1 MNPPMKISKQ
11 MKSHSATAL
20 ALAAFALGL
29 LAAPAT
35 AQITQDEG
43 SSYVAFEAETAVLTP
58 GTPENWTVA
67 NDSAASG
74 GSALAVDGTTSTG
87 DSPHSF
93 AQMRINFKTTG
104 TYYLYY
110 RWRADAARTATDNG
124 AANSAWVG
132 SRFGAFSTPGNQADY
147 IRTDS
152 NNYLAPG
159 NNSFQ
164 WLREVLTLTY
174 VVGVAETSSVQT
186 LTFGTREAGM
196 IIDRVVLSTNSNL
209 TAAALDALAN
219 SGAVAPPVFSPAPG
233 RYHSSLNVSIT
244 SSPGST
250 IFYTTDGSSPTTSS
264 ASGASPVEVNVSSAL
279 TLRAFASKPGYQNSP
294 IGSAAYDV
302 AAPPTAYSLMVSN
315 DAPILYWNFDESFGQ
330 AEEIMPVVLPTTLN
344 DLAPSNTATRVSH
357 ADLGSG
363 LKLGNA
369 ASLVEGD
376 YFYASNL
383 SVGTNSLS
391 APWAIEFWMQA
402 QDSLEFVRF
411 DYLMGFGAGGNHPG
425 ILYDYDGGA
434 RYTLEA
440 FGGGRSDGTNG
451 PAIADLNWHHI
462 VIVYYGNGDSGV
474 ADRLSMYVDGSLA
487 AANVRNT
494 FTSPISLSQLTVGTS
509 APQFPVDGFWGNLD
523 ELAVYDL
530 ASKTTESQV
539 TAKAAQIASHYALAS
554 NASSAELYSQ
564 GVLADSPLL
573 YWNFNETDG
582 NAHQLVPV
590 SAQLAKNNLT
600 PANGATRTSHVSMG
614 SGLGL
619 GNAADFSTNGEHF
632 AVGTLSFP
640 QATLPPPYL
649 IEFWMRVKGSATTHP
664 RYDYLANFANNAPA
678 VLYDYNGEN
687 PNGGL
692 ELFRGGTRTGFG
704 PSIEDNNWRYV
715 LFAYYGDGA
724 TGVADRFDIYVDGTN
739 AAQNVRGTYS
749 AALSLNAGLVLGT
762 SGGSFAVADGF
773 EGNLDEFAIYDLNA
787 LTTENEVTTK
797 AADIAARHFAAA
809 ASISLQAVRSGN
821 NLVISWPGAATGYAL
836 EFAPVLNGSWSAAGV
851 TPELV
856 NGRWQATIAIG
867 PNNGFFRLRQ

>member
-1 MNPPMKISKQ
+1 MKMSKQ
-11 MKSHSATAL
+11 MRSYSATAL
-20 ALAAFALGL
+20 TLAAFALSL
-29 LAAPAT
+29 LAAT
-35 AQITQDEG
+35 ANGQITQDEG
-43 SSYVAFEAETAVLTP
+43 ASYVAFEAETAVLIA
-58 GTPENWTVA
+58 GTPENWTVT

-74 GSALAVDGTTSTG
+74 GSALVADGTTSTA

-132 SRFGAFSTPGNQADY
+132 NRFGAFSAPGNQADY

-152 NNYLAPG
+152 NNYSAPG
-159 NNSFQ
+159 NNTFQ

-174 VVGVAETSSVQT
+174 VIGAAETSTTQT

-196 IIDRVVLSTNSNL
+196 IIDRLVLSTNSNL

-219 SGAVAPPVFSPAPG
+219 SGAVGSPVFSPASG
-233 RYHSSLNVSIT
+233 RYPSSPLNVTIT
-244 SSPGST
+244 SDPGST
-250 IFYTTDGSSPTTSS
+250 IFYTTDGSVPTASS
-264 ASGASPVEVNVSSAL
+264 ASGSSPFNVNVSTTL
-279 TLRAFASKPGYQNSP
+279 TLRAFASKAGYQNSP
-294 IGSAAYDV
+294 VSSAAYDI
-302 AAPPTAYSLMVSN
+302 AASPTSYSMVVSN
-315 DAPILYWNFDESFGQ
+315 DAPILYWNFDEAFGQ

-344 DLAPSNTATRVSH
+344 DLAPFNTATRVSH

-369 ASLVEGD
+369 ASLTEGD

-411 DYLMGFGAGGNHPG
+411 DYLMGFGTGGNHPG

-451 PAIADLNWHHI
+451 PAIADMNWHHV

-474 ADRLSMYVDGSLA
+474 ADRLSMYVDGGLA
-487 AANVRNT
+487 APDVRNT
-494 FTSPISLSQLTVGTS
+494 FTSPISLTQLTVGTS
-509 APQFPVDGFWGNLD
+509 TPQFPVDGFWGSLD

-530 ASKTTESQV
+530 ASKTNESQV

-554 NASSAELYSQ
+554 SSSSAELYSQ

-600 PANGATRTSHVSMG
+600 PANGATRTSHASME
-614 SGLGL
+614 SGLDL
-619 GNAADFSTNGEHF
+619 GNAADFSTYGEHF
-632 AVGTLSFP
+632 AIGTLSFP

-678 VLYDYNGEN
+678 ILYDYNGEN

-692 ELFRGGTRTGFG
+692 ELFQGGNRTGFG

-724 TGVADRFDIYVDGTN
+724 TGVADRLDIYVDGTN
-739 AAQNVRGTYS
+739 AAQNVRASYGS
-749 AALSLNAGLVLGT
+749 SLSLNAGLVLGT

-773 EGNLDEFAIYDLNA
+773 EGNLDEFAIYDLSA
-787 LTTENEVTTK
+787 LTTENEVTSRAT
-797 AADIAARHFAAA
+797 DIAARHFAAA
-809 ASISLQAVRSGN
+809 PSVLLQTFRSGN
-821 NLVISWPGAATGYAL
+821 NLVISWPGTATGFAL
-836 EFAPVLNGSWSAAGV
+836 EIAPVVNGSWSAAGV

-856 NGRWQATIAIG
+856 NGRWQATITIG
-867 PNNGFFRLRQ
+867 PDIRFFRLHK